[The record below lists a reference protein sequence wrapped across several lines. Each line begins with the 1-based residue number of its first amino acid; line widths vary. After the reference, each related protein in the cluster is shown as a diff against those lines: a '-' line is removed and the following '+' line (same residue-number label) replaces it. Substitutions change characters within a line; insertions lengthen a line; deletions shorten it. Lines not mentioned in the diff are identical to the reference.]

1 MIVQDMVQFRV
12 HFVPVLAQPSLK
24 DSAMNSMWTT
34 DSILSKNKMLKYFY
48 DAFKMRHCFEEIAE
62 INNMCYII
70 GQFTEQL
77 YTHTHNVN
85 KWWGAHAWIMTMEK
99 IMMLRFV

>member
-48 DAFKMRHCFEEIAE
+48 DAFKMSHCFEEIAE

-85 KWWGAHAWIMTMEK
+85 KG
-99 IMMLRFV
+99 